1 MVDDSLRTPHPPAAE
16 RRAAGKAVRKR
27 VPRSSH
33 GDWTPPAGRPD
44 PVEWMRAT
52 SEGRLPDYIG
62 VRVGRMTVSP
72 FTFLRG
78 AADLMA
84 QDLVGSPHSGIYTTL
99 IGDAHLANF
108 GFYASPERHLMLD
121 VNDFDQAAPGPWE
134 WDLKRLAASLVVAAR
149 HNGLPDDVGR
159 AAVRASISAYATAI
173 DAAANEG
180 TLPFNLDV
188 FTVDRLRK
196 IARKTAI
203 ADEVALAETKARRK
217 THATSMP
224 KFTGRGAQGDLR
236 MIDSPPLMVDVFDSE
251 PAVVGATEDQIVDA
265 LDAYVETLPYNWQ
278 RVLRSYTFRDSAYR
292 VTGVGSA
299 GLRTYVALLTGKDD
313 DDAVFLQLKEAGPSV
328 LDGRADGPISRHA
341 HNGRRVVAYQQ
352 RSQAASD
359 PLLGWT
365 QMEGRDYY
373 VRQLRDMKGD
383 IPTESL
389 DGVEM
394 PLYARLCGALLA
406 RAHARAGDA
415 AAISGY
421 LGGGGALGDSIA
433 EFGVRYADQTEHD
446 WRAVLDA
453 ALAGELPYV
462 PDERE

>member
-1 MVDDSLRTPHPPAAE
+1 MVDDSLRTPHPPAAA

-27 VPRSSH
+27 VPRNAH
-33 GDWTPPAGRPD
+33 ADWSPPASRPD
-44 PVEWMRAT
+44 PVDWMRMT
-52 SEGRLPDYIG
+52 SEGRLPDYVG
-62 VRVGRMTVSP
+62 VRVGRMVVSP

-84 QDLVGSPHSGIYTTL
+84 QDLVGTPHSGTYTTL

-149 HNGLPDDVGR
+149 HNGLSDGIGKK
-159 AAVRASISAYATAI
+159 AVEESIGAYAEAI
-173 DAAANEG
+173 DAAAREG

-203 ADEVALAETKARRK
+203 SDEVDLAEAKARRK
-217 THATSMP
+217 THASTMP
-224 KFTGRGAQGDLR
+224 KFTGRGESGELR
-236 MIDSPPLMVDVFDSE
+236 MIDAPPLMVDVFDSE

-265 LDAYVETLPYNWQ
+265 LDEYVETLPYNWQ

-299 GLRTYVALLTGKDD
+299 GMRSYVALLTGMDD

-328 LDGRADGPISRHA
+328 LDGRADGPVSRHA

-365 QMEGRDYY
+365 SMDGRDFY

-389 DGVEM
+389 DAIEM
-394 PLYARLCGALLA
+394 PLYGRLCGALLA

-415 AAISGY
+415 AAVSGY
-421 LGGGGALGDSIA
+421 LGGGGALGESIA
-433 EFGVRYADQTEHD
+433 EFAVKYADQTEAD
-446 WRAVLDA
+446 WQAVSDA
-453 ALAGELPYV
+453 ALAGDLPYV
-462 PDERE
+462 PDER